1 MSIPIGYYTG
11 VRISECFGLTWDDVD
26 FENRTININKIT
38 VKRNHG
44 LDVRQVLKTK
54 GKKEE
59 KSAWYFGSTKTL
71 TSNRTIKFG
80 ETLYNAL
87 IKARNIQLENIKQY
101 GEYYTEIYMKPEKDE
116 KGEDIFRLI
125 EIEKSIPCTL
135 EKADMICRK
144 ENGQLLSTDSFKYC
158 SRIINHTLNIP
169 FNYHSLRHT
178 HATILVENGANIK
191 GIQERLGHADIK
203 VTLNRYVHNT
213 DSISNESVDIFESIA
228 TKK

>member
-1 MSIPIGYYTG
+1 
-11 VRISECFGLTWDDVD
+11 
-26 FENRTININKIT
+26 
-38 VKRNHG
+38 
-44 LDVRQVLKTK
+44 
-54 GKKEE
+54 
-59 KSAWYFGSTKTL
+59 
-71 TSNRTIKFG
+71 
-80 ETLYNAL
+80 
-87 IKARNIQLENIKQY
+87 
-101 GEYYTEIYMKPEKDE
+101 MKPEKDE

-144 ENGQLLSTDSFKYC
+144 ENGQLLSTNSFKYC